1 MFNNCEC
8 LTFVT
13 RESVAAA
20 LTSSTGGGVVAT
32 LTSNTGEGV
41 VATLTSNTGEGV
53 VAALVTL
60 VVPIM
65 VVRHL
70 EQNKSQYLQQN
81 LSSE

>member
-20 LTSSTGGGVVAT
+20 LTSSTGG
-32 LTSNTGEGV
+32 GV